1 MKSTGVS
8 ARYRHWLS
16 SNTRS
21 LLGRPARPGRQSDAY
36 GPALRIAVSRF
47 LSGEGR
53 DHVVGVGF
61 LSESGLQP
69 LEAGLVE
76 SGGTA
81 YYFPKRESPKWSD
94 DFSGLFTWNRPN
106 AKLGGDGLGSSP

>member
-1 MKSTGVS
+1 MP
-8 ARYRHWLS
+8 
-16 SNTRS
+16 
-21 LLGRPARPGRQSDAY
+21 PAPIADSMP
-36 GPALRIAVSRF
+36 PALPPEMLPLLAA
-47 LSGEGR
+47 
-53 DHVVGVGF
+53 
-61 LSESGLQP
+61 SGLQP

-106 AKLGGDGLGSSP
+106 AQLGGDGLGSSP